1 MKIRSI
7 LLAAGC
13 VLATAALAP
22 LAAVSHPATNPTPPP
37 AVAPE
42 ALFSRGA
49 MRRARILLQLRLLQ
63 LREERLGCLRS
74 ILIRRLPPEALGAG
88 GEPETGEPAMPVKQS
103 PPPSATTLR
112 SALGESE
119 DCRWIPEPPRRRS
132 RTG

>member
-1 MKIRSI
+1 MKNRAL

-22 LAAVSHPATNPTPPP
+22 STAVSHAATNPTPPP
-37 AVAPE
+37 AVAPG

-49 MRRARILLQLRLLQ
+49 TRRARILLQLRLLQ
-63 LREERLGCLRS
+63 LREERLGCLRA
-74 ILIRRLPPEALGAG
+74 ILLRRLLPDMLPSDDR
-88 GEPETGEPAMPVKQS
+88 ETGEHPIPVKQS

-119 DCRWIPEPPRRRS
+119 DCRWTPEPPRRES